1 MRTVM
6 VLLVLC
12 ASMLSLDVRADGA
25 PEVAADVA
33 APAASPLDDA
43 GVPAVTAPAESL
55 EVVEAAPAAA
65 PAGAPPAVSEPTPEP
80 TSASDPVAESP
91 STWASLGWQL
101 LSYVV
106 PVLGALLVALVG
118 FGIQWIRAKTADLK
132 WQSVLDQLED
142 AVDTAVAA
150 VQQTT
155 VDALQKAASD
165 GKLTAAEAQA
175 AFGSALSQVKAIL
188 GTKGMAALQATL
200 HAGQETIEA
209 YLHAKIEASV
219 ASQKVAP

>member
-1 MRTVM
+1 MRSM
-6 VLLVLC
+6 LVLMVLC
-12 ASMLSLDVRADGA
+12 ASLLSLDVRADGA
-25 PEVAADVA
+25 PEVAADAA
-33 APAASPLDDA
+33 APAAAAPDDA
-43 GVPAVTAPAESL
+43 GMPAVTAPAESL
-55 EVVEAAPAAA
+55 EIAEAPPAGAPAAPVPAPAAA
-65 PAGAPPAVSEPTPEP
+65 EP
-80 TSASDPVAESP
+80 P

-165 GKLTAAEAQA
+165 GKLTAAEAQS

-209 YLHAKIEASV
+209 YLRAKIEASV